1 MYRNIWR
8 GAGVLMV
15 VAVTLGG
22 LVWPALAAKVSSE
35 GDKRNV
41 ENDQL
46 PAGVEFVTEAGGI
59 REYRLANGLK
69 LLLVEN
75 RVAPVATVCVLYRV
89 GSRNEAVGYTGSTHL
104 LEHMMFKGTPTFN
117 KEKNTQIAATLQ
129 KIGADFNATT
139 WYDRTNYY
147 ETVPSDQI
155 ELAIRMEAD
164 RMRNSLIADADRQSE
179 MTVVRNELER
189 GQNEPALVLD
199 EAVYATAFRE
209 HPYHHPTIG
218 WRADV
223 ENVPTARLKTFYNT
237 FYHPNNAAAII
248 VGDFDRASTI
258 ELVSKYFGAYP
269 ATKEPIPEVYTDEP
283 EQQGERRLT
292 VRRAGELPLVQLAF
306 HTPGVLGQ
314 LNVLSNE
321 ELATRAANP
330 PTENDIYP
338 LVVLSAAM
346 SSGVT
351 SRLYQ
356 ALVEKQL
363 AVSVNTGA
371 DQFRD
376 PGLFNIYV
384 TVRPEVEPK
393 KVEEVVLAELGR
405 AAKEGLTDAEVEKAK
420 QQIIAHVAYNRDGTF
435 NVASQISEAEAVADW
450 RFYKDY
456 DKNIARVTRAD
467 VQRVTG
473 KYFTEDNR
481 TVGHFI
487 PKHTGNT
494 TGGNGDGGGA
504 QPHGLKSAHTSH
516 ANARAFMPHGWKY
529 YRDPEGVEA
538 SEGGEPEFE
547 RETGAGGS
555 ATSSI
560 EPEGARGANEI
571 NAVVEPTAQARRGSS
586 KPKQGGSTTPQA
598 KEQQPVSPRGDKSS
612 DAATPNTPASVG
624 QSNFA
629 ARVKRTQ
636 LPNGAT
642 LLVLENTATPTIS
655 IHGSLRAGAYFEP
668 RDKPALARLT
678 AEMLERGTRRR
689 SKLELASELE
699 SVGADI
705 DFSADPFAVN
715 ISGRSLS
722 KDFPRLINI
731 LSEELREPSFPAGEL
746 EKLKQQT
753 IAAIR
758 EQQSNTGQR
767 AYERFTQLIFDAAN
781 PFFRPSGEQLIKS
794 ITSITVEDV
803 RRFYTEHYGGR
814 SLILAVAGDVKTPAV
829 EQQFREAFGTFDG
842 PKSVDINVTDPQPQ
856 AAARREMVLLK
867 DKANVDILIGSA
879 APLRRDTEDYYAAS
893 LANSA
898 LGESTLSS
906 RLGLQVRDKEG
917 LTYGIGSRFRA
928 PSLAAGPWYISV
940 SVNPNN
946 VEQAINSATNVL
958 RDYVKN
964 GIRPDELADEKSSAI
979 GGFKVSLSTNA
990 GLASALWNAEFYHLG
1005 PDYVDRYPQLIQAVT
1020 VAQANAAIRK
1030 YFRPEQLTVVV
1041 AGDMESAKPTT
1052 PQK

>member
-1 MYRNIWR
+1 M
-8 GAGVLMV
+8 
-15 VAVTLGG
+15 
-22 LVWPALAAKVSSE
+22 E
-35 GDKRNV
+35 NV
-41 ENDQL
+41 QT
-46 PAGVEFVTEAGGI
+46 PAGVEFVTEASGI

-75 RVAPVATVCVLYRV
+75 RVAPVATFCVLYRV

-147 ETVPSDQI
+147 ETVPSDQL

-189 GQNEPALVLD
+189 GQNEPQLVLD

-237 FYHPNNAAAII
+237 FYHPNNATAIV
-248 VGDFDRASTI
+248 VGDFERDATI
-258 ELVSKYFGAYP
+258 ALVNKYFGAYP
-269 ATKEPIPEVYTDEP
+269 ATKDPIPEVYTDEP
-283 EQQGERRLT
+283 VQQGERRLT
-292 VRRAGELPLVQLAF
+292 VRRAGELPLIQIAF

-314 LNVLSNE
+314 TGVLSNE
-321 ELATRAANP
+321 ELAKRAANP
-330 PTENDIYP
+330 PVENDIYP

-346 SSGVT
+346 SNGVT

-356 ALVEKQL
+356 SLVEKEL
-363 AVSVNTGA
+363 AVSVTTNA

-376 PGLFNIYV
+376 PGLFNVYV
-384 TVRPEVEPK
+384 TVRPEVEAK
-393 KVEEVVLAELGR
+393 KVEEVVLAELAR
-405 AAKEGLTDAEVEKAK
+405 VAKDGLTEAEVEKAK
-420 QQIIAHVAYNRDGTF
+420 QQIIAQVAYNRDGTF

-456 DKNIARVTRAD
+456 DRNIARVGRAD
-467 VQRVTG
+467 VQRVAQ

-487 PKHTGNT
+487 PKQANASAE
-494 TGGNGDGGGA
+494 NGDGNGAGNVDSNGNGA
-504 QPHGLKSAHTSH
+504 QPNGLKRVSST
-516 ANARAFMPHGWKY
+516 NDGARAFVPHGWKY

-538 SEGGEPEFE
+538 ADDDEPDAG
-547 RETGAGGS
+547 RRDGAGGS
-555 ATSSI
+555 DAASAGVDSD
-560 EPEGARGANEI
+560 GAHGANEI
-571 NAVVEPTAQARRGSS
+571 NAVVEPVAATAKAKRQRQS
-586 KPKQGGSTTPQA
+586 KAKKGGSTTPQE
-598 KEQQPVSPRGDKSS
+598 KEQQGVSARGDKSS
-612 DAATPNTPASVG
+612 DAAEANTPASVG
-624 QSNFA
+624 QTNFA

-642 LLVLENTATPTIS
+642 LLVLENSATPTVS
-655 IHGSLRAGAYFEP
+655 IRGSLRAGAYFEP
-668 RDKPALARLT
+668 RDRPALALIT
-678 AEMLERGTRRR
+678 ADMLERGTKRRN
-689 SKLELASELE
+689 KLELASELE
-699 SVGADI
+699 SVGAQV

-722 KDFPRLINI
+722 KDLPRLIRI
-731 LSEELREPSFPAGEL
+731 LSEELREPSFPADEL

-758 EQQSNTGQR
+758 EQQSSTSQR

-814 SLILAVAGDVKTPAV
+814 SVILAVAGDVKTATV
-829 EQQFREAFGTFDG
+829 EQQFREAFGTFEG
-842 PKSVDINVTDPQPQ
+842 PLSVDINVTDPQPQ
-856 AAARREMVLLK
+856 AAPRREMVLLK

-879 APLRRDTEDYYAAS
+879 APLRREAKDYYAAA

-928 PSLAAGPWYISV
+928 PSLAAGPWYIAV

-964 GIRPDELADEKSSAI
+964 GMRPEELADEKSSAI
-979 GGFKVSLSTNA
+979 GSFKVSLSTNA
-990 GLASALWNAEFYHLG
+990 GIAAALWNAEFYRLG
-1005 PDYVDRYPQLIQAVT
+1005 PDYIDRYPQLIQAVT
-1020 VAQANAAIRK
+1020 VAEANAAIRK

-1041 AGDMESAKPTT
+1041 AGDVEAAKPTT
-1052 PQK
+1052 PTIQK